1 MSLSRSQTGLSVIA
15 FFAGLLVFSTTAR
28 AEVTFTDIGAGLQG
42 TYYDTADW
50 CDFDSDG
57 DLDLLLSGCT
67 GGITDAFTRIYRNSP
82 GAGGFVAT
90 DVGLPPLM
98 FGDAAWG
105 DYDGDG
111 DPDLALMG
119 GDTSSTPV
127 TRIFRNNSP
136 FLFSDIGAGLAQLY
150 DGTVAWGDFDNDGDL
165 DLLLTGAAPGPV
177 VATKLYRNNGAGTFM
192 EIATTLPAIRSGA
205 TAWGD
210 YDNDGDLDVLLAG
223 MSAAGAYLAGVYRND
238 GGAVFTDVAAG
249 LAGVS
254 SCAAAWG
261 DYDHDGDLD
270 ILLAGTGAGNVP
282 VTRVYRNDGAGLF
295 TSAGAGLPDVR
306 IAAAAWG
313 DYDNDGDLDI
323 LLSGLSADS
332 TPIARI
338 YRNDGGGMFSDG
350 GAGIDDIAEGSAAWG
365 DYDNDGDLDLALTGR
380 ASYLLH
386 ARIYRSGGGP
396 ANTPPSAP
404 SLLDAEAFA
413 NRVTLSWHGS
423 VDVQTPA
430 ASLTYNLRIGTSP
443 GGSQISSAM
452 ANSANGYRRVVA
464 QGNAQQRHSWEV
476 TFPSGTFY
484 WSVQAIDGAFAGSP
498 FATEQVVAVSAV
510 DETGLPP
517 GGLLRLE
524 AVGLPGT
531 RQSIRFHL
539 PDPGPA
545 SLRMFDVAGR
555 CVRVLVEE
563 NLPTGDHQVPWDG
576 ANDAGRRVAA
586 GAYLCRLEAGGL
598 HATCRVVRLE

>member
-1 MSLSRSQTGLSVIA
+1 M
-15 FFAGLLVFSTTAR
+15 
-28 AEVTFTDIGAGLQG
+28 
-42 TYYDTADW
+42 
-50 CDFDSDG
+50 
-57 DLDLLLSGCT
+57 
-67 GGITDAFTRIYRNSP
+67 
-82 GAGGFVAT
+82 
-90 DVGLPPLM
+90 
-98 FGDAAWG
+98 
-105 DYDGDG
+105 
-111 DPDLALMG
+111 
-119 GDTSSTPV
+119 
-127 TRIFRNNSP
+127 
-136 FLFSDIGAGLAQLY
+136 
-150 DGTVAWGDFDNDGDL
+150 
-165 DLLLTGAAPGPV
+165 
-177 VATKLYRNNGAGTFM
+177 
-192 EIATTLPAIRSGA
+192 
-205 TAWGD
+205 
-210 YDNDGDLDVLLAG
+210 
-223 MSAAGAYLAGVYRND
+223 
-238 GGAVFTDVAAG
+238 
-249 LAGVS
+249 
-254 SCAAAWG
+254 
-261 DYDHDGDLD
+261 
-270 ILLAGTGAGNVP
+270 
-282 VTRVYRNDGAGLF
+282 
-295 TSAGAGLPDVR
+295 
-306 IAAAAWG
+306 
-313 DYDNDGDLDI
+313 
-323 LLSGLSADS
+323 
-332 TPIARI
+332 
-338 YRNDGGGMFSDG
+338 
-350 GAGIDDIAEGSAAWG
+350 
-365 DYDNDGDLDLALTGR
+365 
-380 ASYLLH
+380 
-386 ARIYRSGGGP
+386 
-396 ANTPPSAP
+396 
-404 SLLDAEAFA
+404 
-413 NRVTLSWHGS
+413 TLSWHGS